1 MKNTLLIAAL
11 ITTTAAAQTVP
22 RIEAEPRET
31 APITASP
38 ETDPTNGAI
47 VASEQ
52 IKLDAASIQAAIDQQ
67 NNNSPA
73 PETADENNENDSD
86 TYPSPFKQEFSV
98 PGDDEDRIH
107 CGGDVHDKTI
117 PDFAP
122 YQGVRCTTTYPVRGK
137 LAQPRPADCELAW
150 IATFALP
157 AKGEAEVR
165 WQCRGDTD
173 FSYSNTLAL
182 EDGQSLKG
190 DGWQCQRTGDSI
202 TCENANKHGFTI
214 GSKAQKLF

>member
-1 MKNTLLIAAL
+1 MKTAFLLATLL
-11 ITTTAAAQTVP
+11 TATASAQTVP
-22 RIEAEPRET
+22 RLEPADT
-31 APITASP
+31 SPITQAP
-38 ETDPTNGAI
+38 ETDPTHGAI
-47 VASEQ
+47 
-52 IKLDAASIQAAIDQQ
+52 I
-67 NNNSPA
+67 PA
-73 PETADENNENDSD
+73 EGITLEERAEDGND
-86 TYPSPFKQEFSV
+86 TEAMPSLFRHEFNL
-98 PGDDEDRIH
+98 PGSADDEDRIH
-107 CGGDVHDKTI
+107 CGGDVRDHTI

-122 YQGVRCTTTYPVRGK
+122 YQGVRCTTRYPVSRE

-173 FSYSNTLAL
+173 FAYSNTLAL

-202 TCENANKHGFTI
+202 TCENADKHGFTI

>member
-1 MKNTLLIAAL
+1 MKTPFLLAAL
-11 ITTTAAAQTVP
+11 LAATVSAQTVP
-22 RIEAEPRET
+22 RLEPADT
-31 APITASP
+31 SPIIQAP
-38 ETDPTNGAI
+38 ETDPTHGAI
-47 VASEQ
+47 
-52 IKLDAASIQAAIDQQ
+52 I
-67 NNNSPA
+67 PA
-73 PETADENNENDSD
+73 EGITLEERAEDGND
-86 TYPSPFKQEFSV
+86 TEAMPSLFRHEFNL
-98 PGDDEDRIH
+98 PGSADDEDRIH
-107 CGGDVHDKTI
+107 CGGDVRDHTI

-122 YQGVRCTTTYPVRGK
+122 YQGVRCTTRYPVSRE

-173 FSYSNTLAL
+173 FAYSNTLAL

-202 TCENANKHGFTI
+202 TCENADKHGFTI

>member
-1 MKNTLLIAAL
+1 MKTAFLLAAL
-11 ITTTAAAQTVP
+11 LAATASAQTVP
-22 RIEAEPRET
+22 RLEPADT
-31 APITASP
+31 SPITQAP
-38 ETDPTNGAI
+38 ETDPTHGAI
-47 VASEQ
+47 
-52 IKLDAASIQAAIDQQ
+52 I
-67 NNNSPA
+67 PA
-73 PETADENNENDSD
+73 EDITLEERAEDGND
-86 TYPSPFKQEFSV
+86 TEAMPSLFRHEFNL
-98 PGDDEDRIH
+98 PGSADDEDRIH
-107 CGGDVHDKTI
+107 CGGDVRDHTI

-122 YQGVRCTTTYPVRGK
+122 YQGVRCTTRYPVSRE

-202 TCENANKHGFTI
+202 TCENADKHGFTI

>member
-1 MKNTLLIAAL
+1 MKTPFLLAAL
-11 ITTTAAAQTVP
+11 LAATVSAQTVP
-22 RIEAEPRET
+22 RLELADT
-31 APITASP
+31 SPIIQAP
-38 ETDPTNGAI
+38 ETDPTHGAI
-47 VASEQ
+47 
-52 IKLDAASIQAAIDQQ
+52 I
-67 NNNSPA
+67 PA
-73 PETADENNENDSD
+73 EGITLEERAEDGND
-86 TYPSPFKQEFSV
+86 TEAMPSLFRHEFNL
-98 PGDDEDRIH
+98 PGSADDEDRIH
-107 CGGDVHDKTI
+107 CGGDVRDHTI

-122 YQGVRCTTTYPVRGK
+122 YQGVRCTTRYPVSRE

-173 FSYSNTLAL
+173 FAYSNTLAL

-202 TCENANKHGFTI
+202 TCENADKHGFTI

>member
-1 MKNTLLIAAL
+1 MKTAFLLAAL
-11 ITTTAAAQTVP
+11 LAATASAQTVP
-22 RIEAEPRET
+22 RLEPADT
-31 APITASP
+31 SPITQAP
-38 ETDPTNGAI
+38 ETDPTHGAI
-47 VASEQ
+47 
-52 IKLDAASIQAAIDQQ
+52 I
-67 NNNSPA
+67 PA
-73 PETADENNENDSD
+73 EGITLEERAEDGND
-86 TYPSPFKQEFSV
+86 TEAMPSLFRHEFNL
-98 PGDDEDRIH
+98 PGSADDEDRIH
-107 CGGDVHDKTI
+107 CGGDVRDHTI

-122 YQGVRCTTTYPVRGK
+122 YQGVRCTTRYPVSRE

-202 TCENANKHGFTI
+202 TCENADKHGFTI

>member
-1 MKNTLLIAAL
+1 MKTPFLLAAL
-11 ITTTAAAQTVP
+11 LAATASAQTVP
-22 RIEAEPRET
+22 RLEPADT
-31 APITASP
+31 SPITQAP
-38 ETDPTNGAI
+38 ETDPTHGAI
-47 VASEQ
+47 
-52 IKLDAASIQAAIDQQ
+52 I
-67 NNNSPA
+67 PA
-73 PETADENNENDSD
+73 EGITLEERAEDGND
-86 TYPSPFKQEFSV
+86 TEAMPSLFRHEFNL
-98 PGDDEDRIH
+98 PGSADDEDRIH
-107 CGGDVHDKTI
+107 CGGDVRDPTI

-122 YQGVRCTTTYPVRGK
+122 YQGVRCTTRYPVSRE

-173 FSYSNTLAL
+173 FAYSNTLAL

>member
-1 MKNTLLIAAL
+1 MKNTLLITAL
-11 ITTTAAAQTVP
+11 IAASATAQTVP
-22 RIEAEPRET
+22 RIDPQPRES
-31 APITASP
+31 APITAAP
-38 ETDPTNGAI
+38 EQDPTNGAI
-47 VASEQ
+47 IASEQ
-52 IKLDAASIQAAIDQQ
+52 IKLDAASIQAAIDAQ
-67 NNNSPA
+67 NDGA
-73 PETADENNENDSD
+73 AADENAGETPETDSD
-86 TYPSPFKQEFSV
+86 AYPSAFKQEFSV

-107 CGGDVHDKTI
+107 CGGDVRDPNI

-122 YQGVRCTTTYPVRGK
+122 YQGVRCTTTYPVHGK
-137 LAQPRPADCELAW
+137 HAKARPADCELAW
-150 IATFALP
+150 IATFTLP
-157 AKGEAEVR
+157 SQGEPTVQ

-182 EDGQSLKG
+182 KDGQQISG

>member
-1 MKNTLLIAAL
+1 MKTPFLLAAL
-11 ITTTAAAQTVP
+11 LAATASAQTVP
-22 RIEAEPRET
+22 RLEPADT
-31 APITASP
+31 SPISQAP
-38 ETDPTNGAI
+38 ETDPTHGAI
-47 VASEQ
+47 
-52 IKLDAASIQAAIDQQ
+52 I
-67 NNNSPA
+67 PA
-73 PETADENNENDSD
+73 EGITLEERAEDGND
-86 TYPSPFKQEFSV
+86 TEAMPSLFRHEFNL
-98 PGDDEDRIH
+98 PGSADDEDRIH
-107 CGGDVHDKTI
+107 CGGDVRDHTI

-122 YQGVRCTTTYPVRGK
+122 YQGVRCTTRYPVSRE

-165 WQCRGDTD
+165 WKCRGDTD
-173 FSYSNTLAL
+173 FAYSNTLAL

-202 TCENANKHGFTI
+202 TCENADKHGFTI

>member
-1 MKNTLLIAAL
+1 MKTPFLLAAL
-11 ITTTAAAQTVP
+11 LAATASAQTVP
-22 RIEAEPRET
+22 RLEPADT
-31 APITASP
+31 SPISQAP
-38 ETDPTNGAI
+38 ETDPTHGAI
-47 VASEQ
+47 
-52 IKLDAASIQAAIDQQ
+52 I
-67 NNNSPA
+67 PA
-73 PETADENNENDSD
+73 EGITLEERAEDGND
-86 TYPSPFKQEFSV
+86 TEAMPSLFRHEFNL
-98 PGDDEDRIH
+98 PGSADDEDRIH
-107 CGGDVHDKTI
+107 CGGDVRDKTI

-165 WQCRGDTD
+165 WKCRGDTD
-173 FSYSNTLAL
+173 FAYSNTLAL

-202 TCENANKHGFTI
+202 TCENADKHGFTI

>member
-1 MKNTLLIAAL
+1 MKTPLLLAAL
-11 ITTTAAAQTVP
+11 LAATASAQTVP
-22 RIEAEPRET
+22 RLEPADT
-31 APITASP
+31 SPITQAP
-38 ETDPTNGAI
+38 ETDPTHGAI
-47 VASEQ
+47 
-52 IKLDAASIQAAIDQQ
+52 I
-67 NNNSPA
+67 PA
-73 PETADENNENDSD
+73 EGITLEERAEDGND
-86 TYPSPFKQEFSV
+86 TEAMPSLFRHEFNL
-98 PGDDEDRIH
+98 PGSADDEDRIH
-107 CGGDVHDKTI
+107 CGGDVRDHTI

-122 YQGVRCTTTYPVRGK
+122 YQGVRCTTRYPVSRE

-165 WQCRGDTD
+165 WKCRGDTD
-173 FSYSNTLAL
+173 FAYSNTLAL

-202 TCENANKHGFTI
+202 TCENADKHGFTI

>member
-1 MKNTLLIAAL
+1 MKTAFLLAAL
-11 ITTTAAAQTVP
+11 LAATASAQTVP
-22 RIEAEPRET
+22 RLEPADT
-31 APITASP
+31 SPITQAP
-38 ETDPTNGAI
+38 ETDPTHGAI
-47 VASEQ
+47 
-52 IKLDAASIQAAIDQQ
+52 I
-67 NNNSPA
+67 PA
-73 PETADENNENDSD
+73 EGITLEERAEDGND
-86 TYPSPFKQEFSV
+86 TEAMPSLFRHEFNL
-98 PGDDEDRIH
+98 PGSADDEDRIH
-107 CGGDVHDKTI
+107 CGGDVRDPTI

-122 YQGVRCTTTYPVRGK
+122 YQGVRCTTRYPVSRE

>member
-1 MKNTLLIAAL
+1 MKTAFLLATLL
-11 ITTTAAAQTVP
+11 TATASAQTVP
-22 RIEAEPRET
+22 RLEPADT
-31 APITASP
+31 SPITQAP
-38 ETDPTNGAI
+38 ETDPTHGAI
-47 VASEQ
+47 
-52 IKLDAASIQAAIDQQ
+52 I
-67 NNNSPA
+67 PA
-73 PETADENNENDSD
+73 EGITLEERAEDGND
-86 TYPSPFKQEFSV
+86 TEAMPSLFRHEFNL
-98 PGDDEDRIH
+98 PGSADDEDRIH
-107 CGGDVHDKTI
+107 CGGDVRDPTI

-122 YQGVRCTTTYPVRGK
+122 YQGVRCTTRYPVSRE

>member
-1 MKNTLLIAAL
+1 MKTPFLLAAL
-11 ITTTAAAQTVP
+11 LAATASAQTVP
-22 RIEAEPRET
+22 RLEPADT
-31 APITASP
+31 SPIS
-38 ETDPTNGAI
+38 
-47 VASEQ
+47 Q
-52 IKLDAASIQAAIDQQ
+52 
-67 NNNSPA
+67 A
-73 PETADENNENDSD
+73 PETGPTHGAIIPAEGITLEERAEDDND
-86 TYPSPFKQEFSV
+86 TAAMPSLVRHEFNL
-98 PGDDEDRIH
+98 PGSADDEDRIH
-107 CGGDVHDKTI
+107 CGGDVRDKTI

-137 LAQPRPADCELAW
+137 LAKARPADCELAW

-165 WQCRGDTD
+165 WKCRGDTD
-173 FSYSNTLAL
+173 FGYSNTLAL

-202 TCENANKHGFTI
+202 TCENADKHGFTI

>member
-1 MKNTLLIAAL
+1 MKTAFLLAAL
-11 ITTTAAAQTVP
+11 LAATASAQTVP
-22 RIEAEPRET
+22 RLEPADT
-31 APITASP
+31 SPIIQAP
-38 ETDPTNGAI
+38 ETDPTHGAI
-47 VASEQ
+47 
-52 IKLDAASIQAAIDQQ
+52 I
-67 NNNSPA
+67 PA
-73 PETADENNENDSD
+73 EGITLEERAEDGND
-86 TYPSPFKQEFSV
+86 TEAMPSLFRHEFNL
-98 PGDDEDRIH
+98 PGSADDEDRIH
-107 CGGDVHDKTI
+107 CGGDVRDPTI

-122 YQGVRCTTTYPVRGK
+122 YQGVRCTTRYPVSRE

>member
-1 MKNTLLIAAL
+1 MKTPFLLAAL
-11 ITTTAAAQTVP
+11 LAATASAQTVP
-22 RIEAEPRET
+22 RLEPADT
-31 APITASP
+31 SPIIQAP
-38 ETDPTNGAI
+38 ETDPTHGAI
-47 VASEQ
+47 
-52 IKLDAASIQAAIDQQ
+52 I
-67 NNNSPA
+67 PA
-73 PETADENNENDSD
+73 EGITLEERAEDGND
-86 TYPSPFKQEFSV
+86 TEAMPSLFRHEFNL
-98 PGDDEDRIH
+98 PGSADDEDRIH
-107 CGGDVHDKTI
+107 CGGDVRDHTI

-122 YQGVRCTTTYPVRGK
+122 YQGVRCTTRYPVSRE

-165 WQCRGDTD
+165 WKCRGDTD
-173 FSYSNTLAL
+173 FAYSNTLAL

-202 TCENANKHGFTI
+202 TCENADKHGFTI

>member
-22 RIEAEPRET
+22 RLEPADT
-31 APITASP
+31 SPITQAP
-38 ETDPTNGAI
+38 ETDPTHGAI
-47 VASEQ
+47 
-52 IKLDAASIQAAIDQQ
+52 I
-67 NNNSPA
+67 PA
-73 PETADENNENDSD
+73 EGITLEERAEDGND
-86 TYPSPFKQEFSV
+86 TEAMPSLFRHEFNL
-98 PGDDEDRIH
+98 PGSADDEDRIH
-107 CGGDVHDKTI
+107 CGGDVRDHTI

-122 YQGVRCTTTYPVRGK
+122 YQGVRCTTRYPVSRE
-137 LAQPRPADCELAW
+137 LAKARPADCELAW

-165 WQCRGDTD
+165 WKCRGDTD
-173 FSYSNTLAL
+173 FAYSNTLAL

-202 TCENANKHGFTI
+202 TCENADKHGFTI

>member
-1 MKNTLLIAAL
+1 MKTPFLLAAL
-11 ITTTAAAQTVP
+11 LAATASAQTVP
-22 RIEAEPRET
+22 RLEPADT
-31 APITASP
+31 SPISQAP
-38 ETDPTNGAI
+38 ETDPTHGAI
-47 VASEQ
+47 
-52 IKLDAASIQAAIDQQ
+52 I
-67 NNNSPA
+67 PA
-73 PETADENNENDSD
+73 EGITLEERAEDGND
-86 TYPSPFKQEFSV
+86 TEAMPSLFRHEFNL
-98 PGDDEDRIH
+98 PGSADDEDRIH
-107 CGGDVHDKTI
+107 CGGDVRDHTI

-122 YQGVRCTTTYPVRGK
+122 YQGVRCTTRYPVSRE

-173 FSYSNTLAL
+173 FAYSNTLAL

-202 TCENANKHGFTI
+202 TCENADKHGFTI